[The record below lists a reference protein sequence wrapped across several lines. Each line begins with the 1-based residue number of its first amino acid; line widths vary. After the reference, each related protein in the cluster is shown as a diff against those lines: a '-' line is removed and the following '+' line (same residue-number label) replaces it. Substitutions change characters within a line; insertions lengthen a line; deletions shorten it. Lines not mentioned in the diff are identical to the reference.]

1 MADRKYIR
9 KRLIEIFDDYGMDKD
24 EAVIDIEMFF
34 VKKNGERQHKGLY
47 WRAEVEHE
55 DEPRKAVCVADLDNC
70 DALDLLL
77 DGIPSPFCDEA
88 RELILSQYE
97 KKAR

>member
-34 VKKNGERQHKGLY
+34 VKKNGERQHKGLC
-47 WRAEVEHE
+47 WRAEVEHG
-55 DEPRKAVCVADLDNC
+55 DGPRKAVCAADLDNW